1 MLAIAVSVL
10 FALAAFAAS
19 AVIHASWVTGSR
31 RARAILGELAK
42 IERETRV
49 TRGPAR
55 PRSWTIRPPALA
67 AA

>member
-10 FALAAFAAS
+10 FALAAFAAFT
-19 AVIHASWVTGSR
+19 VIHASWVTGSR
-31 RARAILGELAK
+31 RARAILAELAE
-42 IERETRV
+42 IEREARV

-55 PRSWTIRPPALA
+55 PRPWAIHRPALA